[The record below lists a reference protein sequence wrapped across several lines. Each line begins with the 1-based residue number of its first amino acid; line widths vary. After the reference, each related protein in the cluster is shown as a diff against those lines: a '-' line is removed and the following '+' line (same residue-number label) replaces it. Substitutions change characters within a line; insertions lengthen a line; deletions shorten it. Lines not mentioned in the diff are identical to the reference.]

1 MKNTPATSEKVDK
14 EMMTFFSLSC
24 IFLEELLQCD
34 APIIKE
40 ISQMR
45 HVSTT
50 TLLTLQGFVMKSLEE
65 RW

>member
-14 EMMTFFSLSC
+14 EMMTFFSLLH
-24 IFLEELLQCD
+24 FLEEILQCD

-50 TLLTLQGFVMKSLEE
+50 TLLMLQSFVMKSLEE
-65 RW
+65 KW